1 MDKQPTPEQ
10 IKNAEDMIDQK
21 SAEVNQAMDEWERQ
35 HKIDSISRKL
45 SQSTALVLL
54 LILTIVFLYA
64 IDHIFGFKFAVF
76 LTLASLLVKIPEK
89 G

>member
-10 IKNAEDMIDQK
+10 IKDAEDVLDQK
-21 SAEVNQAMDEWERQ
+21 SAEVNAQMDEWERQ

-45 SQSTALVLL
+45 SQCTAMVLL
-54 LILTIVFLYA
+54 LILTIVFFYA
-64 IDHIFGFKFAVF
+64 IDHLFGFKFAVF
-76 LTLASLLVKIPEK
+76 LALASLLVKIPEK